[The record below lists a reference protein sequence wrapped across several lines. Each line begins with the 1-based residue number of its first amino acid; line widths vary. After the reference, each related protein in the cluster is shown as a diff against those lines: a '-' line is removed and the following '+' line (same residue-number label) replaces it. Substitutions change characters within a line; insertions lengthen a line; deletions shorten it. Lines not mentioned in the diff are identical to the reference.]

1 METKKEGMTLKVHK
15 GIQQAR
21 ILLEGDMIVPDTKP
35 DVAQVLR
42 CSGRVRLD
50 ESKVAEEK
58 LQLMGTLIVDVLY
71 RAIGGQKPLY
81 AMTMTLPIQE
91 TLYVEGLEAGDET
104 NIRMEL
110 EHMEC
115 SLIND
120 RKIGLHAVVKA
131 EVDTAGSQQYD
142 MVTGVEDGAVALL
155 RQNIQTIQPVT
166 EKKDRFTVKE
176 SIPLSTEQPEID
188 EILDT
193 HIGIANTD
201 IRAMEGKT
209 AIRGNLELQVLYT
222 AAQTGMPAVWTQ
234 TIPFH
239 GFIESSGMTPQTM
252 TQVHLNIQE
261 EEIRPDVDE
270 DGESRVFDVTV
281 TIGAEL
287 SASNPVEIALVTDA
301 YGLEQN
307 LTAQQEQISYPVPV
321 GTAQN
326 HFTIREIM
334 TLEQGEEPML
344 QAVTAWGTLRIE
356 NVHTETD
363 LVIVEGVLEA
373 EVLYLC
379 QQDAQ
384 PVCVLHRGFPF
395 QRNIEVKGAV
405 AEDSAQVEGNIEELD
420 FRLMTEQ
427 EGEIR
432 AQIVL
437 DVVVNGEGSATL
449 VTELQEQQDSTECKM
464 PGAVIYIV
472 QPGDSLWSIAKKYR
486 TTIDRILMVNELENP
501 QQIYPGQKLLILRQS
516 VV

>member
-50 ESKVAEEK
+50 ESKITEEK
-58 LQLMGTLIVDVLY
+58 LQLMGTLLVDVLY

-91 TLYVEGLEAGDET
+91 TLYVEGLAQGDET
-104 NIRMEL
+104 NIHIEL

-120 RKIGLHAVVKA
+120 RKIGLHAVVKV

-142 MVTGVEDGAVALL
+142 MVTGVDGGAVELL
-155 RQNIQTIQPVT
+155 RQNIQTIQPVA

-176 SIPLSTEQPEID
+176 SIPLSAEQPEIG

-193 HIGIANTD
+193 YIGIANTD

-209 AIRGNLELQVLYT
+209 AIRGNLQLQVLY
-222 AAQTGMPAVWTQ
+222 AASQTGMPTIWTQ

-239 GFIESSGMTPQTM
+239 GFIEGNGITPQTM

-261 EEIRPDVDE
+261 EDIHPDVDE

-287 SASNPVEIALVTDA
+287 AASNPAEISIVTDA

-307 LTAQQEQISYPVPV
+307 LTARQEQISYPVPV
-321 GTAQN
+321 GMAQN
-326 HFTIREIM
+326 HFTIRETM
-334 TLEQGEEPML
+334 TLESGEEPML
-344 QAVTAWGTLRIE
+344 QAVTAWGVLRIE
-356 NVHTETD
+356 NIHTETD
-363 LVIVEGVLEA
+363 TVVVDGVLEA

-395 QRNIEVKGAV
+395 QRNIEVKGTV
-405 AEDSAQVEGNIEELD
+405 AEDTARVVGNIEELD

-449 VTELQEQQDSTECKM
+449 VTELQEQQDAAECKM
-464 PGAVIYIV
+464 PGAVIYVV

-486 TTIDRILMVNELENP
+486 TTIDRILLVNDLENP
-501 QQIYPGQKLLILRQS
+501 QQIYPGQKLLILRQAA
-516 VV
+516 V